1 MFPNRFDPLEMIA
14 GPVVIVIAALASHFA
29 NGMVRQ

>member
-1 MFPNRFDPLEMIA
+1 MTPNRFDSIETIA

-29 NGMVRQ
+29 NGTVRQ